1 MNRTI
6 AVAIAVPFGVVASV
20 VGAVAVLLR
29 RGSKKREAAA
39 ATKEADSD
47 VDGSHHAN
55 ANISVID
62 FGRPAPGVLSM
73 VREDSRVSR
82 LDEKKAK
89 LVGETPV
96 EMLAQK

>member
-6 AVAIAVPFGVVASV
+6 AVAIAVPFGVVALV

-39 ATKEADSD
+39 ATKEAGSD
-47 VDGSHHAN
+47 VDGSRHAN
-55 ANISVID
+55 VKISVID
-62 FGRPAPGVLSM
+62 FGKPAPGVLSM

-82 LDEKKAK
+82 LDEKKATF
-89 LVGETPV
+89 VGENPV
-96 EMLAQK
+96 ERLAQK